1 MPCWINLSGILYI
14 VATPIGNLNDI
25 SNRALSILKEVHL
38 IAAED
43 TRITKNLLNK
53 YQINNKLISYNNF
66 NENNIYVKIVDLLL
80 DGENIALVSDAG
92 TPLISDPG
100 YRLVNYA
107 LQKKIQVLSIPGPS
121 SAIAALSISGLPTD
135 KFYFEGFLP
144 KKKGRQTRFL
154 FLSSMDAT
162 IIIYESP
169 KRLLKTINNIIDFM
183 GDRIISVVKE
193 ITKIHE
199 SVCLGRASNVIE
211 LFDTKNLRGEF
222 IILVAKKGYQI
233 NE

>member
-1 MPCWINLSGILYI
+1 MSGILYI

-25 SNRALSILKEVHL
+25 SNRALSILEEVHL

-43 TRITKNLLNK
+43 TRVTKKLLNK
-53 YQINNKLISYNNF
+53 YQITNKLISYNNF
-66 NENNIYVKIVDLLL
+66 NENNKYIKIVDLLL

-107 LQKKIQVLSIPGPS
+107 LQKHIQVLSIPGPS
-121 SAIAALSISGLPTD
+121 SAISALSISGLPTD

-199 SVCLGRASNVIE
+199 SVYLGKASNVIE
-211 LFDTKNLRGEF
+211 LFDTKNLKGEF
-222 IILVAKKGYQI
+222 IILVAKEGYQI

>member
-1 MPCWINLSGILYI
+1 MSGILYI

-25 SNRALSILKEVHL
+25 SNRALSILEEVHL

-43 TRITKNLLNK
+43 TRVTKKLLNK
-53 YQINNKLISYNNF
+53 YQITNKLISYNNF
-66 NENNIYVKIVDLLL
+66 NENNKYIKIIDLLL
-80 DGENIALVSDAG
+80 DGESIALVSDAG

-100 YRLVNYA
+100 YRLVNSA
-107 LQKKIQVLSIPGPS
+107 LQKHIQVLSIPGPS

-154 FLSSMDAT
+154 FLCSMDAT

-169 KRLLKTINNIIDFM
+169 KRLLKTIKNIIDFM

-199 SVCLGRASNVIE
+199 SVYLGKASNVIE
-211 LFDTKNLRGEF
+211 LFDTKNLKGEF
-222 IILVAKKGYQI
+222 IILVAKEGYQI

>member
-1 MPCWINLSGILYI
+1 MSGILYI

-25 SNRALSILKEVHL
+25 SNRALSILEEVHL

-43 TRITKNLLNK
+43 TRVTKKLLNK
-53 YQINNKLISYNNF
+53 YQITNKLISYNNF
-66 NENNIYVKIVDLLL
+66 NENNKYIKIVDLLL

-107 LQKKIQVLSIPGPS
+107 LQKHIQVLSIPGPS
-121 SAIAALSISGLPTD
+121 SAISALSISGLPTD

-199 SVCLGRASNVIE
+199 SVYLGKASNVIK

-222 IILVAKKGYQI
+222 IILVAKEGYQI

>member
-1 MPCWINLSGILYI
+1 MSGILYI

-25 SNRALSILKEVHL
+25 SNRALSILEEVHL

-43 TRITKNLLNK
+43 TRVTKKLLNK
-53 YQINNKLISYNNF
+53 YQITNKLISYNNF

-199 SVCLGRASNVIE
+199 SVYLGKASNVIE

-222 IILVAKKGYQI
+222 IILVAKEGYQI

>member
-1 MPCWINLSGILYI
+1 MSGILYI

-25 SNRALSILKEVHL
+25 SNRALSILEEVHL

-43 TRITKNLLNK
+43 TRVTKKLLNK
-53 YQINNKLISYNNF
+53 YQITNKLISYNNF
-66 NENNIYVKIVDLLL
+66 NENNKYIKIVDLLL

-107 LQKKIQVLSIPGPS
+107 LQKHIQVLSIPGPS
-121 SAIAALSISGLPTD
+121 SAISALSISGLPTD

-169 KRLLKTINNIIDFM
+169 KRLLKTINSIIDFM

-199 SVCLGRASNVIE
+199 SVYLGKASNVIK

-222 IILVAKKGYQI
+222 IILVAKEGYQI

>member
-1 MPCWINLSGILYI
+1 MSGILYI

-25 SNRALSILKEVHL
+25 SNRALSILEEVHL

-43 TRITKNLLNK
+43 TRVTKKLLNK
-53 YQINNKLISYNNF
+53 YQITNKLISYNNF
-66 NENNIYVKIVDLLL
+66 NENNKYIKIVDLLL

-107 LQKKIQVLSIPGPS
+107 LQKHIQVLSIPGPS
-121 SAIAALSISGLPTD
+121 SAISALSISGLPTD

-199 SVCLGRASNVIE
+199 SVYLGKASNVIE
-211 LFDTKNLRGEF
+211 LFDKKNLKGEF
-222 IILVAKKGYQI
+222 IILVAKEGYQI

>member
-1 MPCWINLSGILYI
+1 LSGILYI

-25 SNRALSILKEVHL
+25 SNRALSILEEVHL

-43 TRITKNLLNK
+43 TRVTKKLLNK
-53 YQINNKLISYNNF
+53 YQITNKLISYNNF
-66 NENNIYVKIVDLLL
+66 NENNKYIKIVDLLL

-107 LQKKIQVLSIPGPS
+107 LQKHIQVLSIPGPS

-154 FLSSMDAT
+154 FLSSIDAT

-199 SVCLGRASNVIE
+199 SVYLGKASNVIE

-222 IILVAKKGYQI
+222 IILVAKEGYQI

>member
-1 MPCWINLSGILYI
+1 MSGILYI

-25 SNRALSILKEVHL
+25 SNRALSILEEVHL

-43 TRITKNLLNK
+43 TRVTKKLLNK
-53 YQINNKLISYNNF
+53 YQITNKLISYNNF
-66 NENNIYVKIVDLLL
+66 NENNKYIKIVDLLL

-107 LQKKIQVLSIPGPS
+107 LQKHIQVLSIPGPS

-154 FLSSMDAT
+154 FLSSIDAT

-199 SVCLGRASNVIE
+199 SVYLGKASNVIE

-222 IILVAKKGYQI
+222 IILVAKEGYQI

>member
-1 MPCWINLSGILYI
+1 MAGTLYI
-14 VATPIGNLNDI
+14 VSTPIGNLNDI
-25 SNRALSILKEVHL
+25 TFRAVSIFEEVDI

-43 TRITKNLLNK
+43 TRVIKKILNK
-53 YQINNKLISYNNF
+53 FNIEKKCISYNNY
-66 NENNIYVKIVDLLL
+66 NENTKFTYLLSL
-80 DGENIALVSDAG
+80 LKDKLNIALVSDAG
-92 TPLISDPG
+92 SPCISDPG
-100 YRLVNYA
+100 YKIVNAARLENFDV
-107 LQKKIQVLSIPGPS
+107 ISIPGAS
-121 SAIAALSISGLPTD
+121 SPIAALSISGLPTD

-169 KRLLKTINNIIDFM
+169 KRLLKTINNIIDYM

-199 SVCLGRASNVIE
+199 TVYLGKASNVIE

-222 IILVAKKGYQI
+222 IILVAKEGYQI